1 MHWRYCSFSRLL
13 LALIAVITIARTPSV
28 DSFSNMSGSCC
39 KAKAATS
46 LSSAQKSASEAMMN
60 GSSTPPTAAP
70 SAAPASSAADL
81 MQPQSPPVASTKTSV
96 SKPKRTFYRRPMP
109 DTCVALSSPEGRKI
123 FTSAH
128 NSGGLKAFF
137 PLMEQFS
144 TQTEPAYCGPTTLVV
159 ILNALAVDPRRT
171 WKGPW
176 RWYEESFLNCCVDLE
191 TVKKTGITLGTFACL
206 AKCQGLTVEAHH
218 GSDKTVDEFRDAV
231 KAACLESLNG
241 RTKYNGNSTANH
253 QFLAVSYTRKVV
265 GQTGDGHF
273 SPIAAYDEASDSV
286 LVLDTARFKYGPHW
300 MPLQVM
306 YDALQPIDKTTG
318 KSRGYVLLSYDY
330 NDHDQ
335 STNMPRS
342 ILFRSKKGQDP
353 TRRLFKEYM
362 RNEGMTN
369 KVSFEDIVRYWTKDG
384 QDIDYIWSI
393 LDAQLVPTSQ
403 EEEDVVTNARSLLTD
418 LVGYVSSNASQ
429 DEIKERY
436 DERLLYESKSM
447 CADSCSGN
455 SCEGTFTSRKI
466 AISSIEAILVLYL
479 STLESNERRK
489 LFQSFQEE
497 NGEKVYPNLAYEQM
511 ICEAD
516 LIHYAI
522 EASDES
528 EDDAF
533 GSM

>member
-1 MHWRYCSFSRLL
+1 
-13 LALIAVITIARTPSV
+13 
-28 DSFSNMSGSCC
+28 
-39 KAKAATS
+39 
-46 LSSAQKSASEAMMN
+46 
-60 GSSTPPTAAP
+60 
-70 SAAPASSAADL
+70 
-81 MQPQSPPVASTKTSV
+81 
-96 SKPKRTFYRRPMP
+96 MP

-123 FTSAH
+123 FASAH
-128 NSGGLKAFF
+128 DSGGLKSFF

-191 TVKKTGITLGTFACL
+191 MVKKTGITLGTFACL

-218 GSDKTVDEFRDAV
+218 GSDKSVDEFRDAV
-231 KAACLESLNG
+231 KAACLEHSTGTNV
-241 RTKYNGNSTANH
+241 NGNSTTNH

-273 SPIAAYDEASDSV
+273 SPIAAYDETSDSV

-306 YDALQPIDKTTG
+306 YNALQPIDKATG
-318 KSRGYVLLSYDY
+318 KSRGYVLLTYDY

-335 STNMPRS
+335 SMNMPRS

-362 RNEGMTN
+362 RNEGLTS

-384 QDIDYIWSI
+384 RDVDYIWSI
-393 LDAQLVPTSQ
+393 LDAQLVPTSE
-403 EEEDVVTNARSLLTD
+403 EEEDMVTNARSLLTD
-418 LVGYVSSNASQ
+418 LVGYVSSTASPA
-429 DEIKERY
+429 EIKERY
-436 DERLLYESKSM
+436 DERLLYESKSV

-455 SCEGTFTSRKI
+455 SCEDTFTSRKI

-479 STLESNERRK
+479 STLESGEIRT
-489 LFQSFQEE
+489 LFRGFQEE
-497 NGEKVYPNLAYEQM
+497 SGEKDYPSLIYEQM

-516 LIHYAI
+516 LIRYAI

-533 GSM
+533 GGGSM

>member
-1 MHWRYCSFSRLL
+1 MHRICSSLPRLL
-13 LALIAVITIARTPSV
+13 LTFITIVTVARTSSV
-28 DSFSNMSGSCC
+28 DSFSIMSGSACC

-46 LSSAQKSASEAMMN
+46 LSSAQSSASEAMMN
-60 GSSTPPTAAP
+60 G
-70 SAAPASSAADL
+70 AADSV
-81 MQPQSPPVASTKTSV
+81 QPQSPPVASTKTS
-96 SKPKRTFYRRPMP
+96 KPKRTFYRRPIP

-128 NSGGLKAFF
+128 NSGGLKSFF

-218 GSDKTVDEFRDAV
+218 GSDKSVDEFRDAV
-231 KAACLESLNG
+231 KAACLEHSTSTNN
-241 RTKYNGNSTANH
+241 NGNSTANH

-306 YDALQPIDKTTG
+306 YDALQPIDKATG

-335 STNMPRS
+335 SINMPRS

-362 RNEGMTN
+362 NEMSY
-369 KVSFEDIVRYWTKDG
+369 KVSFEDTVLYWTKDG
-384 QDIDYIWSI
+384 QDVDYIWSI
-393 LDAQLVPTSQ
+393 LDAQLVPTSE

-418 LVGYVSSNASQ
+418 LVGYVSSNASRA
-429 DEIKERY
+429 EIKERY

-455 SCEGTFTSRKI
+455 SCEDTFTSRKI

-479 STLESNERRK
+479 STLETGEIRN

-497 NGEKVYPNLAYEQM
+497 SGEKDYPNLTYEQL

-516 LIHYAI
+516 LIRYAI